1 MKFSTTIALLVA
13 SLSHLTGFTQ
23 LNNGGLY
30 ANFGGDAAT
39 RSNYM
44 KHGLVTGTVSSD
56 DWFSPISGSSV
67 IDTTSAASYLSLLQ
81 ACSNISFTKS
91 TSLPL
96 YTQLNGKISLDTHS

>member
-30 ANFGGDAAT
+30 ANFGGDADT

-44 KHGLVTGTVSSD
+44 KYGVVTGTVASD

-67 IDTTSAASYLSLLQ
+67 IDTTGAAWYLSFLQ
-81 ACSNISFTKS
+81 AGSNISFNKRIVVPVYTKF
-91 TSLPL
+91 
-96 YTQLNGKISLDTHS
+96 NCKIVVGRP